1 MIKVYFEAKGT
12 LEWVATFAD
21 ENTYMDCYPMLEK
34 KKIEYGWEN
43 ITESDSYCHNCS
55 NEEEYDSST

>member
-12 LEWVATFAD
+12 SEWVATFAD
-21 ENTYMDCYPMLEK
+21 ESTYMDCYPMLEK

-43 ITESDSYCHNCS
+43 ITESD
-55 NEEEYDSST
+55 EEENG